1 MFVFV
6 MRGKALKLSDPKQA
20 CAVSF
25 TLSWVSFSWR
35 KDHQQAHM
43 HASTTLGF
51 WYNKLVHARARKH
64 NVTQL
69 ATHTQTHL
77 ATRLGH
83 GQGRMRIILLLI

>member
-64 NVTQL
+64 NVT
-69 ATHTQTHL
+69 HTQTHL